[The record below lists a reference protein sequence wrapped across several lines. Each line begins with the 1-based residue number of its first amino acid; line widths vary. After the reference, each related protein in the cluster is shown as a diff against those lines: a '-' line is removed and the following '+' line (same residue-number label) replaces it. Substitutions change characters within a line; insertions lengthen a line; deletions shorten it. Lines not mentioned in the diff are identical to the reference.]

1 MKREHLIP
9 VLAEAAAGALSL
21 ARQLERDAGDP
32 VDALSADMRDWAAEA
47 RVHAGACLA
56 AINHLNGVSPE

>member
-1 MKREHLIP
+1 MNRAATITAMGECA
-9 VLAEAAAGALSL
+9 AELLSM